1 MESLIQ
7 NPMSSHIKHSS
18 NDFAGIAIGVVL
30 ESDGGSEKN
39 WSGLRQPGVLL
50 AYTSTLANALMGLAF
65 AQAAV
70 IFFWVQATTPLPVEF
85 RHFSAVMIDVWQN
98 STIDLPVTLNISSL
112 WGRKFGS
119 LDVDYTRP
127 IGQFAPG
134 FSDVVR
140 DFLNKAPIRMRGA
153 FGFDVVNCTELKNSS
168 DTCDLGW
175 QTIEPQREHD
185 EYRKNIIFETSV
197 RPIMDDD
204 LIHHPGAISSNRSMI
219 QITTRRKTDTECTG
233 IFLNHTCNLNP
244 GAVMYSPIYAYL
256 QDLDYPTAVNTVFP
270 LWQLGASL
278 FNSTSWMQDSYDHS
292 YSANYEGLV
301 ASLSAANGT
310 TVEFGSPC
318 YHYFNDPM
326 DYIIDTYR
334 EIAFRMSV
342 RAAAGLSNDYLAG
355 ESSSVQQLPDLMQ
368 RGVPYTLHSTQVQY
382 AADRP
387 ALVLAVIVSLVGPV
401 AILFLF
407 WGWWKLGRD
416 FSISSLELANALQQQ
431 ERRTSRSSGENQRL
445 MNNDDALAGDDMAIQ
460 DETAT
465 EMTQMSCNSVS
476 GSDIDQ
482 EQGQHLASVF
492 ADCSGNATADEL
504 AKHFRQ
510 RGQRKNSKDGNEN
523 EEEEGEPMIQYGVV
537 ESGNG
542 KYLGFAMVSGS
553 QGATT
558 AVRRSWKGEL
568 L

>member
-1 MESLIQ
+1 MESLIKH
-7 NPMSSHIKHSS
+7 PMSSHIKHSS

-30 ESDGGSEKN
+30 ESDGGSEKI

-50 AYTSTLANALMGLAF
+50 AYTPTLANALMALAF
-65 AQAAV
+65 TQAAV
-70 IFFWVQATTPLPVEF
+70 MFFWVQATTPLPGEF
-85 RHFSAVMIDVWQN
+85 RHFSAVIVVVLPN
-98 STIDLPVTLNISSL
+98 STIDLP
-112 WGRKFGS
+112 FGS
-119 LDVDYTRP
+119 LAMASWGP

-134 FSDVVR
+134 FLDIVR
-140 DFLNKAPIRMRGA
+140 DFINRAPIRMRGA
-153 FGFDVVNCTELKNSS
+153 FGFDVINCTELRNSS
-168 DTCDLGW
+168 DTYDLDW
-175 QTIEPQREHD
+175 PTYDSQRLHPEQ
-185 EYRKNIIFETSV
+185 RKNIIFETSV
-197 RPIMDDD
+197 RPFYDDD
-204 LIHHPGAISSNRSMI
+204 LIMI

-233 IFLNHTCNLNP
+233 MLLTHTCNLNP
-244 GAVMYSPIYAYL
+244 GA
-256 QDLDYPTAVNTVFP
+256 DLDYPTAVNTMFP

-310 TVEFGSPC
+310 TAEFGSPC

-334 EIAFRMSV
+334 EIAFRVSV
-342 RAAAGLSNDYLAG
+342 RAAAGPSNNEYFAG
-355 ESSSVQQLPDLMQ
+355 KSSSVQQLPDLMQ
-368 RGVPYTLHSTQVQY
+368 KGIPYTLHSTQVQY

-416 FSISSLELANALQQQ
+416 FSMSPLKLANALLQQQ
-431 ERRTSRSSGENQRL
+431 GNSRAEQADEFGPANIDGSV
-445 MNNDDALAGDDMAIQ
+445 GDDITIQ

-465 EMTQMSCNSVS
+465 EMTHMSCNSVS

-482 EQGQHLASVF
+482 QKGQHLASVF

-504 AKHFRQ
+504 AKHFSQ
-510 RGQRKNSKDGNEN
+510 LSQRKKPNDGIEN
-523 EEEEGEPMIQYGVV
+523 EEEEGEPIVQYGVV

-542 KYLGFAMVSGS
+542 EYLGFAMVSGS
-553 QGATT
+553 QEAAT
-558 AVRRSWKGEL
+558 AVRRPWKGEL

>member
-1 MESLIQ
+1 MEPLIK

-18 NDFAGIAIGVVL
+18 NDSAGIAIGVVL

-85 RHFSAVMIDVWQN
+85 RHLSAVI
-98 STIDLPVTLNISSL
+98 SILVTVTALL
-112 WGRKFGS
+112 
-119 LDVDYTRP
+119 
-127 IGQFAPG
+127 
-134 FSDVVR
+134 
-140 DFLNKAPIRMRGA
+140 RGP
-153 FGFDVVNCTELKNSS
+153 LM
-168 DTCDLGW
+168 
-175 QTIEPQREHD
+175 QRAS
-185 EYRKNIIFETSV
+185 KNIIFETSV
-197 RPIMDDD
+197 RPVMDDD
-204 LIHHPGAISSNRSMI
+204 LIHHPDAISSNRSMI
-219 QITTRRKTDTECTG
+219 QITTRRKTDTGCAG
-233 IFLNHTCNLNP
+233 LFLNHTCNLKP
-244 GAVMYSPIYAYL
+244 GAVQYNVSLQGDIATLQSKSWKGDKFVKPIYAYM
-256 QDLDYPTAVNTVFP
+256 QDLHYPTENTVLP
-270 LWQLGASL
+270 LWQLGTSL
-278 FNSTSWMQDSYDHS
+278 FSSTSWMQYAFIHD
-292 YSANYEGLV
+292 YSMNYEGLI
-301 ASLSAANGT
+301 ANLYAANWTANEDGL
-310 TVEFGSPC
+310 PC
-318 YHYFNDPM
+318 YQYFNDPM
-326 DYIIDTYR
+326 NYIIDTYR

-342 RAAAGLSNDYLAG
+342 RAAAGPSYDYLAG
-355 ESSSVQQLPDLMQ
+355 QSSSVQQLPDLMQ
-368 RGVPYTLHSTQVQY
+368 KGIPYTLHSTQVQY

-387 ALVLAVIVSLVGPV
+387 ALVLAVIVSLVGPM

-416 FSISSLELANALQQQ
+416 FSMSPLEFSNAILQQQQ
-431 ERRTSRSSGENQRL
+431 ERRTSRALGENQRL
-445 MNNDDALAGDDMAIQ
+445 MNNDDDLAGDDMAIQ

-465 EMTQMSCNSVS
+465 EMTQRSCNSVS

-504 AKHFRQ
+504 AKYFRQ

-523 EEEEGEPMIQYGVV
+523 EEEEGEPTIQYGVV
-537 ESGNG
+537 ESGIG

-553 QGATT
+553 QEAAA
-558 AVRRSWKGEL
+558 AVRQPWKGEL